1 MLKQCQKNK
10 PPKLHLDQNLQM
22 TLPWAKCGDGS
33 PIDGVRDFLREAGF
47 IQSYDTEKPET
58 KTKPFNEGIGKIF
71 KKATAVR
78 QTCSLVIYFEKLL
91 LVVCSLSYYC
101 LFLQSQL

>member
-1 MLKQCQKNK
+1 
-10 PPKLHLDQNLQM
+10 M

-58 KTKPFNEGIGKIF
+58 KTKPFNEGIGKCYL
-71 KKATAVR
+71 KRRRTVR

-101 LFLQSQL
+101 LFLQS

>member
-1 MLKQCQKNK
+1 LTLLHTLLGLSQVLKQCQKNK

-58 KTKPFNEGIGKIF
+58 KTKPFNEGIGKCYL
-71 KKATAVR
+71 KR
-78 QTCSLVIYFEKLL
+78 RRL
-91 LVVCSLSYYC
+91 
-101 LFLQSQL
+101 